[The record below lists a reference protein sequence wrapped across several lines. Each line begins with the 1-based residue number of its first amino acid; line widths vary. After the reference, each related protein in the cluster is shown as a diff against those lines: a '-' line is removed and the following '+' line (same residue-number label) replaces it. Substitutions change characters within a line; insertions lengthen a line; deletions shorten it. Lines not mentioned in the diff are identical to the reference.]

1 MSAPQVTATGS
12 NGFAKTVSL
21 LAVAL
26 VAAGVT
32 YLVVRDADP
41 SSSRVTVEQIRN
53 IARVSTVEYHISEF
67 YRGEVGRGSV
77 EGGIYI
83 SAVVTGSVDIE
94 QAAIEIDSDSEPARA
109 TITIPRGA
117 VHIGDPETCPDCS
130 ELVQLN
136 RPFLRARISDEEW
149 TALTREALVIIN
161 QKVREA
167 GIECQTAARLEAV
180 LADFLGA
187 FEIESEVVFEDD
199 FDLAACSSGL

>member
-1 MSAPQVTATGS
+1 MSAPQVGVTRS

-26 VAAGVT
+26 LAAGVT
-32 YLVVRDADP
+32 FLVVRDGNP
-41 SSSRVTVEQIRN
+41 SSSRVTVDQIRS

-77 EGGIYI
+77 EGAIYI
-83 SAVVTGSVDIE
+83 SAVVTGSVDIDE
-94 QAAIEIDSDSEPARA
+94 ATIEIDSESEPTRA
-109 TITIPRGA
+109 TITIPRGS

-167 GIECQTAARLEAV
+167 GIECQTAARLETV

-187 FEIESEVVFEDD
+187 FDIESEVVFEDN
-199 FDLAACSSGL
+199 FDLSSCSSGV